1 MSLSAQ
7 HVSVF
12 YYSEQI
18 LRDIS
23 IEIEPHTIT
32 AITGP
37 SNAGKT
43 TFLKLFNRLNE
54 TQRGYRVEGNLML
67 EGDDLT
73 AIPLGDLRRRC
84 GYLFPQPYALPGTV
98 LDNLA
103 FGLQIQ
109 GVQEE
114 TAIRQKAMEMLENF
128 GLWVYF
134 RDDLHTVAR
143 KLTPFKSQLLALAR
157 ILMLDP
163 EVLLMEQPTKHLSE
177 MSARKLEAIII
188 QLKKRHTILIDSTT
202 TVQAQRI
209 SDRAAFFYNGSLIE
223 YSPTREFFTQP
234 QYELTENFI
243 RGKFEL

>member
-1 MSLSAQ
+1 MSLSA
-7 HVSVF
+7 HDVSVY

-18 LRDIS
+18 LRDIN

-54 TQRGYRVEGNLML
+54 TQRGYRVEGELKL
-67 EGDDLT
+67 EGE
-73 AIPLGDLRRRC
+73 PLMSVPISDLRRRC

-103 FGLQIQ
+103 FGIQIQ
-109 GVQEE
+109 GVSDD
-114 TAIRQKAMEMLENF
+114 AIIRKKARQVLEDFN
-128 GLWVYF
+128 LWVYF
-134 RDDLHTVAR
+134 RDDLNTSAR
-143 KLTPFKSQLLALAR
+143 KLSPFKSQLLALAR
-157 ILMLDP
+157 ILMLNP

-177 MSARKLEAIII
+177 MSARKLEAIIV
-188 QLKKRHTILIDSTT
+188 QLKKRHTIIIDSTT

-209 SDRAAFFYNGSLIE
+209 SDKAAFFYNGNLIE
-223 YSPTREFFTQP
+223 YSPTHTFFTQP

>member
-7 HVSVF
+7 NVSVF

-18 LRDIS
+18 LRDIT
-23 IEIEPHTIT
+23 IDIEPHTIT

-54 TQRGYRVEGNLML
+54 TQRGYRVEGQLAL
-67 EGDDLT
+67 EGDDL
-73 AIPLGDLRRRC
+73 LGMPISDLRRRC

-103 FGLQIQ
+103 FGIQIQ
-109 GVQEE
+109 GVHDE
-114 TAIRQKAMEMLENF
+114 AIIRKKAREVLDDF
-128 GLWVYF
+128 GLWLYF
-134 RDDLHTVAR
+134 RDDLDTVAR
-143 KLTPFKSQLLALAR
+143 KLTPFKAQLLALAR
-157 ILMLDP
+157 ILMLNP

-223 YSPTREFFTQP
+223 HRPTREFFTQP